1 MHETGEHELKT
12 ALKWG
17 WRWKYLNCGR
27 GAMMENYL
35 SEVQIYSEC
44 GQELFHQR
52 VDDGLA
58 YLPILICG
66 HLMSPTFFTS
76 IHFGSLNPYR
86 CFSHFGLD
94 V

>member
-17 WRWKYLNCGR
+17 WRWKYLNCGH

-44 GQELFHQR
+44 GQELFH
-52 VDDGLA
+52 
-58 YLPILICG
+58 
-66 HLMSPTFFTS
+66 
-76 IHFGSLNPYR
+76 
-86 CFSHFGLD
+86 
-94 V
+94 